1 MVAPTGITNP
11 ATRGSTP
18 LLCSRQCS
26 VIGIVAEL
34 KLKMTS
40 DVNEKSPKLYNFFL
54 GTRELELILNNCFG
68 ESAVY
73 CFSLSK
79 SSSCIL
85 KI

>member
-34 KLKMTS
+34 KFKMTS
-40 DVNEKSPKLYNFFL
+40 DVNEKSPKLCKKKKKKI
-54 GTRELELILNNCFG
+54 GTRELE
-68 ESAVY
+68 
-73 CFSLSK
+73 
-79 SSSCIL
+79 
-85 KI
+85 

>member
-1 MVAPTGITNP
+1 
-11 ATRGSTP
+11 
-18 LLCSRQCS
+18 

-68 ESAVY
+68 ESAVT
-73 CFSLSK
+73 FSAFNIYVRNNILDIPHFSK
-79 SSSCIL
+79 
-85 KI
+85 